1 MHSFEFQVVLNSPL
15 EMVFALYVD
24 TERWANRN
32 QLGDI
37 RWVHGEPW
45 AKGSRLRVETLAPI
59 SVSVDQIVRHFEPH
73 RSVVYSSQLLGVTCE
88 TRVTFTPV
96 SETQTAINVGMQL
109 QGMVSRSLGFALDP
123 AITKATKGFFEELR
137 RDCEW
142 AARETVSRGPA
153 RR

>member
-15 EMVFALYVD
+15 ETVFAVYVD
-24 TERWANRN
+24 TERWINRN

-45 AKGSRLRVETLAPI
+45 VKGSRLRVETLTPI
-59 SVSVDQIVRHFEPH
+59 SVSVDQVVQHFEPL
-73 RSVVYSSQLLGVTCE
+73 RSVTYASEMLGVTCE
-88 TRVTFTPV
+88 TCVTFTPV
-96 SETQTAINVGMQL
+96 SKTQTAINVDVEL
-109 QGMVSRSLGFALDP
+109 QGMVSRSLGFALEP

-142 AARETVSRGPA
+142 ATHEAALRGTAHP
-153 RR
+153 